1 MNTDEEPE
9 NKPDEMIISDG
20 ALRDYIVSYTGD
32 KLQPEKDE
40 VTIEMVIDIL
50 AIEFPEVVLA
60 IATENFLRG
69 YEKGL
74 NDAENGFMS
83 DEEKPD
89 IFRLDTDSTEET

>member
-1 MNTDEEPE
+1 
-9 NKPDEMIISDG
+9 
-20 ALRDYIVSYTGD
+20 
-32 KLQPEKDE
+32 
-40 VTIEMVIDIL
+40 MVIDIL